1 MFLPWSTICCM
12 TVSKQERVVVYID
25 GGNTYRKLKEIG
37 LPEKNTTFI
46 HADFVAYLVGNRE
59 LISKRYYVGIVK
71 NYNNSQKGEEMVKKQ
86 QRFLDA
92 LRESGF
98 DVKPGRIMYDGG
110 DIREKGVDV
119 QLAVELV
126 IGAVDNVYDT
136 AIVVSSDT
144 DLLPAVTYVRK
155 WQKKKIEYVGF
166 DGSPSIAM
174 IKECNSRRIFA
185 KGDLKRFQVDKGL

>member
-1 MFLPWSTICCM
+1 MIFP
-12 TVSKQERVVVYID
+12 KKERVAVYVD
-25 GGNTYRKLKEIG
+25 GGNTYRKLKEVG
-37 LPEKNTTFI
+37 LPEKDKIFVHSDFI
-46 HADFVAYLVGNRE
+46 AHLVGDRE

-71 NYNNSQKGEEMVKKQ
+71 NYNDSQKGEEMVRKQ

-98 DVKPGRIMYDGG
+98 DVKPGRIMYDKG

-126 IGAVDNVYDT
+126 IGAVDNLYDT
-136 AIVVSSDT
+136 AIVISSDT
-144 DLLPAVTYVRK
+144 DLIPAVKYVSK

-174 IKECNSRRIFA
+174 IKECSSRRIFA
-185 KGDLKRFQVDKGL
+185 KGDLKKFQVDKGSK